1 MESQGSVLSMVEPKA
16 GAIAY
21 VRYDLP
27 INSTALIERLL
38 REKSVLIV
46 PGDHF
51 GMDSFLRIGYGAPA
65 GHLERAL
72 EQVQVI
78 IQDLRPKTMHA
89 R

>member
-1 MESQGSVLSMVEPKA
+1 MESQGSILSMVEPKA

-27 INSTALIERLL
+27 INSTVLMDRLL
-38 REKSVLIV
+38 KEKSVLVV

-51 GMDSFLRIGYGAPA
+51 GMDSFLRIGYGAPP
-65 GHLERAL
+65 GHLKQAL
-72 EQVQVI
+72 EHVQVI
-78 IQDLRPKTMHA
+78 IRDLRPKTMHA